1 MTISSNAPITSPT
14 RRDTTAERVLPYVP
28 PGTVPAPTSVYDD
41 LPRDAAGAGDRGW
54 DRDSELSETSKGVIA
69 TVFGLALLIAAFAVI
84 GRLGGWAT
92 DYGTILVY
100 LAFFLWMS
108 IAGRVFWWG
117 ADTLIAEFKKKSNT
131 AGDRL

>member
-1 MTISSNAPITSPT
+1 MTTSPNAPMTSPT
-14 RRDTTAERVLPYVP
+14 RRDVTAEPALPYVP
-28 PGTVPAPTSVYDD
+28 PGTIAAPASVYSD
-41 LPRDAAGAGDRGW
+41 LPRDAVGTGDQGW
-54 DRDSELSETSKGVIA
+54 DRDSELSQMSKAVIA

-84 GRLGGWAT
+84 GRLGGWAN

-117 ADTLIAEFKKKSNT
+117 ADTLIAEFRKKSNT
-131 AGDRL
+131 GDRR

>member
-1 MTISSNAPITSPT
+1 MTTSPNAPMTSPT
-14 RRDTTAERVLPYVP
+14 RRDLTTENALPYIP
-28 PGTVPAPTSVYDD
+28 PG
-41 LPRDAAGAGDRGW
+41 LGRDSSTEPVRSHTESSKQEW
-54 DRDSELSETSKGVIA
+54 DRDSELSQMSKAVIA

-84 GRLGGWAT
+84 GRLGGWAA

-117 ADTLIAEFKKKSNT
+117 ADTLIAEIRKKSNT
-131 AGDRL
+131 AGDRR

>member
-1 MTISSNAPITSPT
+1 MTEPPATARGARSA
-14 RRDTTAERVLPYVP
+14 DT
-28 PGTVPAPTSVYDD
+28 DD
-41 LPRDAAGAGDRGW
+41 W
-54 DRDSELSETSKGVIA
+54 DPDSELSETSKAVIA

-84 GRLGGWAT
+84 GRLGGWAA

-117 ADTLIAEFKKKSNT
+117 ADKLIAEARKKSNT
-131 AGDRL
+131 GDRR

>member
-1 MTISSNAPITSPT
+1 MTTSPNAPMTSPT
-14 RRDTTAERVLPYVP
+14 RRDITAEGALPYVP
-28 PGTVPAPTSVYDD
+28 PGSGRDSSYD
-41 LPRDAAGAGDRGW
+41 PGRSRAESSKQEW
-54 DRDSELSETSKGVIA
+54 DHDSELSQMSKAVIA

-84 GRLGGWAT
+84 GRLGGWAA

-117 ADTLIAEFKKKSNT
+117 ADTLIAEIRKKSNT
-131 AGDRL
+131 GDRR

>member
-1 MTISSNAPITSPT
+1 MTTSPNAPMTSPT
-14 RRDTTAERVLPYVP
+14 RRDITAERASPYVP
-28 PGTVPAPTSVYDD
+28 PGTVPAPASADAD
-41 LPRDAAGAGDRGW
+41 LPRDAAGTGDQGW
-54 DRDSELSETSKGVIA
+54 DRDSELSLMSKAVFA

-84 GRLGGWAT
+84 GRLGGWAA

-117 ADTLIAEFKKKSNT
+117 ADTLIAEVRKKSNT
-131 AGDRL
+131 GDRR

>member
-1 MTISSNAPITSPT
+1 MTISSNAPMTSPT
-14 RRDTTAERVLPYVP
+14 RRDITAEPGLPYVP
-28 PGTVPAPTSVYDD
+28 PGTIAPPASAYAD
-41 LPRDAAGAGDRGW
+41 LPRDAVGTGDRGW
-54 DRDSELSETSKGVIA
+54 DRDSELSQMSKAVIA

-84 GRLGGWAT
+84 GRLGGWAA

-117 ADTLIAEFKKKSNT
+117 ADTLIAEFRKKSNT
-131 AGDRL
+131 AGDRR

>member
-1 MTISSNAPITSPT
+1 MTIRNAEHARSRPMT
-14 RRDTTAERVLPYVP
+14 EP
-28 PGTVPAPTSVYDD
+28 PATVHSGQSADVDD
-41 LPRDAAGAGDRGW
+41 W
-54 DRDSELSETSKGVIA
+54 DPDSELSVTSKAMIA

-84 GRLGGWAT
+84 GRLGGWAA

-117 ADTLIAEFKKKSNT
+117 ADKLIAEARKKSNT
-131 AGDRL
+131 GDRR

>member
-1 MTISSNAPITSPT
+1 MTISSNAPMTSPT
-14 RRDTTAERVLPYVP
+14 ARDTLTDNVLPYVP
-28 PGTVPAPTSVYDD
+28 PGTVPSPASVYDD
-41 LPRDAAGAGDRGW
+41 LPRDAAGTGDRGW

-84 GRLGGWAT
+84 GRLGGWAA
-92 DYGTILVY
+92 DYGTLLVY

-117 ADTLIAEFKKKSNT
+117 ADKLIAESKKKSST
-131 AGDRL
+131 VGDRR

>member
-1 MTISSNAPITSPT
+1 MTTSPNAPMTSPT
-14 RRDTTAERVLPYVP
+14 RRDITAEPGLPYVP
-28 PGTVPAPTSVYDD
+28 PGTIPAPASAYDD
-41 LPRDAAGAGDRGW
+41 LPRDTAVTGDQGW
-54 DRDSELSETSKGVIA
+54 DRDSELSQMSKAVIA

-84 GRLGGWAT
+84 GRLGGWAA

-117 ADTLIAEFKKKSNT
+117 ADTLIAEFQKKSNT
-131 AGDRL
+131 GDRR

>member
-1 MTISSNAPITSPT
+1 MTIRNAEHARSRPMTEPPATARGARSA
-14 RRDTTAERVLPYVP
+14 DT
-28 PGTVPAPTSVYDD
+28 DD
-41 LPRDAAGAGDRGW
+41 W
-54 DRDSELSETSKGVIA
+54 DPDSELSETSKAVIA

-84 GRLGGWAT
+84 GRLGGWAA

-117 ADTLIAEFKKKSNT
+117 ADKLIAEARKKSNT
-131 AGDRL
+131 GDRR